1 MVIRQQGGGPADKC
15 GFKVR
20 QQGFIIGPDLRVAVP
35 GIDIGKFRQLQDLA
49 SLFELMLLKEAGLI
63 ENDNTPTGATMM
75 PAAVRCV
82 TMKQSRSL
90 LHQMWDEECQH

>member
-1 MVIRQQGGGPADKC
+1 MEQLDEDSQLNESSLLGCIRSDGG
-15 GFKVR
+15 
-20 QQGFIIGPDLRVAVP
+20 L
-35 GIDIGKFRQLQDLA
+35 DIGKFRQLQDLA